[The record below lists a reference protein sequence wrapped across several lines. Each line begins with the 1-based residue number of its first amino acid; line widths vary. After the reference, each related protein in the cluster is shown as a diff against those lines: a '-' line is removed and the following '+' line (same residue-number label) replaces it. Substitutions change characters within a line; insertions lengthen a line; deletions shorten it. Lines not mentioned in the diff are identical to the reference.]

1 MVNRLVHRDQ
11 SKIYLKQATEELI
24 DGDQMQASEKGWGAA
39 AQMIKAVADVRGWS
53 HGSHWLLSEAVSK
66 IVDETGD
73 ADIAR
78 YYREASA
85 LHANFYEGWLTEDLV
100 EGGLDGVTR
109 FIEKLEALLD
119 GGQ

>member
-1 MVNRLVHRDQ
+1 MVSRLVHRDQ
-11 SKIYLKQATEELI
+11 SRKFLAQANEVLGR
-24 DGDQMQASEKGWGAA
+24 GDILQASEKGWGAA
-39 AQMIKAVADVRGWS
+39 AHMLKVVADVRGWS

-78 YYREASA
+78 YYREAST